1 MKRGLLLTAA
11 VEAIVDVL
19 MDWLELR
26 REGGGL
32 CLFLPLHR
40 PRLWTSLESLTP
52 FSYLD
57 AMLSTYEFLDR
68 ITNTLNTPP
77 LDQSLKNRPFSAFA
91 QA

>member
-1 MKRGLLLTAA
+1 MKKRLIINGGCRSDSGCVDGLVGAENVKEVVFA
-11 VEAIVDVL
+11 FFA
-19 MDWLELR
+19 
-26 REGGGL
+26 
-32 CLFLPLHR
+32 PPS

-77 LDQSLKNRPFSAFA
+77 PDQMLKNRPFSAFA